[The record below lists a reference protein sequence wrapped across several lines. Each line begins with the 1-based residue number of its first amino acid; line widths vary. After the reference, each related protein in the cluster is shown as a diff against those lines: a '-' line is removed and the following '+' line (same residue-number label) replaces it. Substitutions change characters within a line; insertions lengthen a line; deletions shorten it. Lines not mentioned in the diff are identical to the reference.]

1 MRYIIMTS
9 YISDVTAITDTVT
22 DLGTIIQGFGEAM
35 PGPILALVIPFAML
49 GAIVGIIGLATAILP
64 KVINKALGR
73 V

>member
-1 MRYIIMTS
+1 MTS
-9 YISDVTAITDTVT
+9 YLSDVTAITDTIG
-22 DLGTIIQGFGEAM
+22 DLGTIIEAFGESM

-49 GAIVGIIGLATAILP
+49 GAIVGIIGLATGILP